1 MKEYTTENG
10 TKLYYDVTYNLGG
23 YNYFTYKND
32 PRCYLLN
39 IQRNPQEF
47 EAFSDLN
54 NELGAVNVVLFE
66 VGRQSKKQRAKV
78 ENMALDKLKEFLNK
92 YYSNL

>member
-1 MKEYTTENG
+1 MKEFTTENG
-10 TKLYYDVTYNLGG
+10 TKLYYEVSYHLGG
-23 YNYFTYKND
+23 YNYFTCKND

-54 NELGAVNVVLFE
+54 NELGAVNLVLFE
-66 VGRQSKKQRAKV
+66 VGRQSKKQLVKA
-78 ENMALDKLKEFLNK
+78 ENMALDRLKKFLNNH
-92 YYSNL
+92 YSNL